1 MDSLF
6 TGAPTRRPTV
16 NLGGLS
22 AANSHHD
29 LVLQAR
35 QQRIQRERDRAK
47 LDAALRIQAFYRG
60 RAAAHGTRQRWRQQY
75 DALVPAATSPASA
88 SAPPPDPATALDAS
102 RRLAL
107 AFSAGNRLDQRRL
120 AHWCRFIL
128 RPGQGQ
134 PDKQPLLFAL
144 FRPEYDPDHS
154 WPTLARM
161 LAALLFAEA
170 TAFPSLP
177 QSPLFLE
184 VTKMLCDPANYV
196 RYKVAPAIAPPH
208 AVLAFLFEQRDLY
221 PRIAQLIKSIPDE
234 QRTHPTLAPAIAL
247 ALLPFRAFPAPSA
260 PSSTSTSTS
269 LPASTPERSAAL
281 LALAVSLLSLPNLLT
296 TRLAPAQRALFLS
309 PPVSAPAPA
318 ANIAPF
324 PLWDL
329 VATLASAPAA
339 AQLGALSP
347 AERAHLLAA
356 LAELALSGDAP
367 RLAADKGAGLVA
379 RDVSN
384 WCRVVSGLMRGLPKG
399 AFEPVEEETSVGR
412 APREDGA
419 REMDGDEDDEDDED
433 EHEDPRAV
441 ARARRALGQAAAGD
455 GDDDDGDTPMAT
467 TTTAAVLDPST
478 RTSLQRLAS
487 REHLVALLAWSNRFS
502 SSTRPALATLLVTL
516 LSHLPSSPSPRGGV
530 AAPGL
535 RDEALHVLLYAPSAS
550 GLVRELYRAHLRAG
564 PLARALTA
572 ARERTSA
579 VLAALGD
586 SADSGEWSVL
596 LLVVELY
603 SRCLVTLGDDEF
615 YASASAAAGGGA
627 AARGQGRNPLSLDE
641 VVGLS
646 ALARNVA
653 FAMYWSED
661 GSGGGGARER
671 GEVGGTGCGWEWV
684 RGVMTRFLQQVH
696 ARDSRR
702 QFTPE
707 GHWLMTSQF
716 DLKSFVQTAVYVLP
730 LFLADATTDAIS
742 AQTSYEDERLEA
754 EGDLDASA
762 ATSGPD
768 GDADMRDTRPSRTRS
783 TAAAAS
789 KRQLALISPRLG
801 VLNHIPFVVPFDT
814 RVAIFRQFVASDFAR
829 LGLGEGAAAG
839 FGGPRS
845 RHRAVVRRTRLA
857 EDAYAHL
864 NGLGAELK
872 KRIEITFI
880 DEHGMEESGIDG
892 GGLFKELLTS
902 LSKEVFDTDR
912 GLWLATSEQ
921 ELYPNPHAY
930 AKQPDQ
936 LAWFTFI
943 GRVLGKAMYQGILVN
958 VKFAA
963 FFLSKWLGRQSYLD
977 DLASLDP
984 ELYQGLLK
992 LKNYP
997 GNVEEDLSLNFTIS
1011 DEDFGVSRTIDLI
1024 PRGSE
1029 IPVTNENR
1037 MQYIV
1042 LVSNYRLN
1050 VQIAPQCRAFFAGLS
1065 EIINERWLRLFSQSE
1080 LAVLVGGTEE
1090 AIDIDD
1096 LRRNTVYSGWDAEEN
1111 TPTIQHFWDVVRSFD
1126 KTERAKLV
1134 RFVTACE
1141 RPPLLG
1147 FAQLNPLFA
1156 IRKAGDDESRLPTS
1170 ATCVNLLKLPE
1181 YSDRE
1186 SLRQKLLYAINSG
1199 AGFDLS

>member
-22 AANSHHD
+22 AASSHHD

-35 QQRIQRERDRAK
+35 QQRIHRERHRAK
-47 LDAALRIQAFYRG
+47 LDAALRIQARPPSPLPVDDDTASLVASALQAFYRG
-60 RAAAHGTRQRWRQQY
+60 RAAAHSTRQRWRQEY

-88 SAPPPDPATALDAS
+88 PPPPPTPATALDAS

-107 AFSAGNRLDQRRL
+107 AFSAGNKLDQRRL

-184 VTKMLCDPANYV
+184 VTKMLCDPANYA

-208 AVLAFLFEQRDLY
+208 AVLAFLLEQRDLY

-234 QRTHPTLAPAIAL
+234 QRAHPTLAPAIAL
-247 ALLPFRAFPAPSA
+247 ALLPFRAFPARSTPPSTV
-260 PSSTSTSTS
+260 TSAS

-281 LALAVSLLSLPNLLT
+281 LALAVSLLTLPHFLT

-309 PPVSAPAPA
+309 PPASAPAPA
-318 ANIAPF
+318 ATVAPF

-347 AERAHLLAA
+347 AERANLLAA
-356 LAELALSGDAP
+356 LAELALSGEAP

-384 WCRVVSGLMRGLPKG
+384 WCGVVSGLMRGLPKG
-399 AFEPVEEETSVGR
+399 AFEPVEEESGVGR
-412 APREDGA
+412 APTEGGERV
-419 REMDGDEDDEDDED
+419 MDGDEDDEDDED
-433 EHEDPRAV
+433 EREDPHAV
-441 ARARRALGQAAAGD
+441 ARARRALGQAAPADSG
-455 GDDDDGDTPMAT
+455 DDDGDTPMAI

-502 SSTRPALATLLVTL
+502 SSTRPALATFLVTL
-516 LSHLPSSPSPRGGV
+516 LSHLPSAPSPRGGV
-530 AAPGL
+530 AAPSL

-579 VLAALGD
+579 VLAALSAGVD
-586 SADSGEWSVL
+586 SADRGEWSVL

-661 GSGGGGARER
+661 GSSGGGGARER
-671 GEVGGTGCGWEWV
+671 GEVGGTG
-684 RGVMTRFLQQVH
+684 
-696 ARDSRR
+696 SRR

-716 DLKSFVQTAVYVLP
+716 DLKSFVQTAVY
-730 LFLADATTDAIS
+730 
-742 AQTSYEDERLEA
+742 EDERLEA
-754 EGDLDASA
+754 EGDVDASA

-768 GDADMRDTRPSRTRS
+768 GDADMRDTRPSRARS

-1126 KTERAKLV
+1126 KAERAKLV